1 MSNLRFKASRRLAR
15 SLNSARTDSE
25 QILASSGCIEAS
37 DTVSDLEIK
46 TWHDIPAQEIEQRE
60 FLQDEPNHS
69 SPPFDISSA
78 VNRKLAIYQGDF
90 TKLMVDAL
98 VNPTNEHL
106 NDKNS
111 FSRTLIERAGP
122 QLRKDLHSEIKSEC
136 VYVCSLNELNELV
149 ITLEAVEQVL
159 GQRTFQLPTNQ

>member
-1 MSNLRFKASRRLAR
+1 MSTSRKISRRR
-15 SLNSARTDSE
+15 SRPTKPKNPTRL
-25 QILASSGCIEAS
+25 IASYSGCIEAS

-46 TWHDIPAQEIEQRE
+46 TWHDSPAEELDPRD
-60 FLQDEPNHS
+60 FLQGEPNHS

-78 VNRKLAIYQGDF
+78 VNKKLAIFGGDF

-111 FSRTLIERAGP
+111 FSRTLVDRAGP
-122 QLRKDLHSEIKSEC
+122 QLRKDLIADIKSK
-136 VYVCSLNELNELV
+136 
-149 ITLEAVEQVL
+149 
-159 GQRTFQLPTNQ
+159 